1 MREDIP
7 SRDLQ
12 DLHPIPGDGRV
23 PFGWLRSIDR
33 ACTEWLLKR
42 DLLGS
47 PAEHRV
53 ELGGAPKDEDAEEK
67 TGGEEALS

>member
-7 SRDLQ
+7 PRELQ

-23 PFGWLRSIDR
+23 PFGWLRSLDR
-33 ACTEWLLKR
+33 ACTEWLFKR

-47 PAEHRV
+47 PKEHRADSN
-53 ELGGAPKDEDAEEK
+53 EASN
-67 TGGEEALS
+67 TEALP

>member
-33 ACTEWLLKR
+33 ACTAWLLKR
-42 DLLGS
+42 DMLGS
-47 PAEHRV
+47 LAEP
-53 ELGGAPKDEDAEEK
+53 GDTPKEKETGSAEEV
-67 TGGEEALS
+67 AS